1 MNSIQEAEQRIQTV
15 RRPTDVTAT
24 VAVNG
29 NHTRPRAIVRPALPT
44 LVMHERDLPTFP
56 IDTGFWE
63 RFDAET
69 NTLHRYPLTL
79 LDLLFPDQDEL
90 GVLVM
95 PESPLH
101 DLWSG
106 QLAFTMRTNLK
117 QRNWLILHD
126 VFIYW
131 PQRFV
136 PPAAPDLA
144 IIPDAPVLAENVKS
158 YHVGRDG
165 PLPIFVAELISESSR
180 THDLETKRTLY
191 ASMGIKEYLV
201 VDLLPLEAGPWRVYG
216 YRLDNEPYYTPI
228 PNDEAGGVTFTG
240 VGLRFVPVGRSR
252 IEVYDLTIDERLLTP
267 DELKAEAQAETA
279 ARVAAETAQAAEA
292 AARAAAETAQAAE
305 AAARVAAEARI
316 AELEAIL
323 RSQGLLPPAQ

>member
-1 MNSIQEAEQRIQTV
+1 MNASGVQVAEQSIQTV
-15 RRPTDVTAT
+15 NHSAGDTAT
-24 VAVNG
+24 SKLNGHATHRQKAV
-29 NHTRPRAIVRPALPT
+29 VRSPIPT
-44 LVMHERDLPTFP
+44 LVIHERELPTFP
-56 IDTGFWE
+56 IETGFWE
-63 RFDAET
+63 RFDPET

-106 QLAFTMRTNLK
+106 QLAFTIRANLK

-144 IIPDAPVLAENVKS
+144 IIPDAPQLAENVKS
-158 YHVGRDG
+158 YHVGQDG

-180 THDLETKRTLY
+180 THDMETKRTFY

-201 VDLLPLEAGPWRVYG
+201 VDLLPLEAGPWCVYG
-216 YRLDNEPYYTPI
+216 YRLENEPYYTPI
-228 PNDEAGGVTFTG
+228 ANDEDGGVTFTS

-252 IEVYDLTIDERLLTP
+252 IEVYDLTTNERLLMP
-267 DELKAEAQAETA
+267 DELKARA
-279 ARVAAETAQAAEA
+279 VAAD
-292 AARAAAETAQAAE
+292 
-305 AAARVAAEARI
+305 AARVAAEARV

-323 RSQGLLPPAQ
+323 RSKGLLPPA

>member
-1 MNSIQEAEQRIQTV
+1 MSTNSVQLADHKIQTV
-15 RRPTDVTAT
+15 KPPTSDGA
-24 VAVNG
+24 APALNG
-29 NHTRPRAIVRPALPT
+29 NHTRSMPVAHSSIPT
-44 LVMHERDLPTFP
+44 FVIHERELPTFP
-56 IDTGFWE
+56 IETGFWE

-69 NTLHRYPLTL
+69 NTYHRYPLTL

-106 QLAFTMRTNLK
+106 QLAFTLRANLK

-144 IIPDAPVLAENVKS
+144 IIPDAPVLADDIKS

-165 PLPIFVAELISESSR
+165 PLPIFVAELISDSSR
-180 THDLETKRTLY
+180 THDTETKRTFY

-216 YRLDNEPYYTPI
+216 YRLENEPYYTPI
-228 PNDEAGGVTFTG
+228 PNDEEGGVTFTG

-252 IEVYDLTIDERLLTP
+252 IEFYDLTTNQRLLTP
-267 DELKAEAQAETA
+267 DELKA
-279 ARVAAETAQAAEA
+279 RV
-292 AARAAAETAQAAE
+292 
-305 AAARVAAEARI
+305 

-323 RSQGLLPPAQ
+323 RSKGLLPPTQ